1 MSFDN
6 AFEYT
11 MPFEG
16 WSAYTNDKDD
26 PGGPTKYG
34 ITLGTLQASKFDV
47 DGDGTIDAGDVK
59 ILTPSDAKGILKGR
73 YWDKV
78 KADEI
83 ESERIAIKLFDC
95 AVNMGPFRA
104 IKLAQEALNHIGCG
118 LVVDGLIGPK
128 TIGCLNSSDED
139 VFFLFLISELES
151 FYSHIVSEKPEMR
164 KYYKGWLRRAR
175 TLPKVE

>member
-34 ITLGTLQASKFDV
+34 ITLGTLQASNFDV
-47 DGDGTIDAGDVK
+47 DGDGTIDADDVK
-59 ILTPSDAKGILKGR
+59 ILTLDDAKGILKGR
-73 YWDKV
+73 YWDKIRG
-78 KADEI
+78 DEI

-95 AVNMGPFRA
+95 AVNMGPHRA
-104 IKLAQEALNHIGCG
+104 IKLAQEALNDLGHW
-118 LVVDGLIGPK
+118 LSADGVIGPK
-128 TIGCLNSSDED
+128 TLGALNKVDED
-139 VFFLFLISELES
+139 VFFLFFVAKLEQ
-151 FYSHIVSEKPEMR
+151 FYIGLNRP
-164 KYYKGWLRRAR
+164 KYQKGWLRRAR